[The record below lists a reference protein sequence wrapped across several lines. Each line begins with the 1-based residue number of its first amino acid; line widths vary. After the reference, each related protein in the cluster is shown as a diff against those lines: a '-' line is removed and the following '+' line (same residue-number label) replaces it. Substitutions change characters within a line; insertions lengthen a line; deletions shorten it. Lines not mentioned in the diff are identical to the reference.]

1 MVAFTGNDTRNA
13 TLKDAETVSGVGIIL
28 SKDGTNNKLQV
39 GAATNV
45 PLGISAGESSR
56 DADLV
61 LETAGATV
69 SYFPMGGVQ
78 MVASAASITYTTGQL
93 VYLKGSGRVSNVAG
107 SDKLV
112 GVYVGEGETTSS
124 TAGDLIPVNTSQCAT
139 A

>member
-1 MVAFTGNDTRNA
+1 MVAFTGNDPRNA

-28 SKDGTNNKLQV
+28 AKDGTNNKLQV
-39 GAATNV
+39 GAATDV
-45 PLGISAGESSR
+45 PLGVSAGESSR

-61 LETAGATV
+61 LETTSATV
-69 SYFPMGGVQ
+69 SYFPMGGVH
-78 MVASAASITYTTGQL
+78 MVAALAETYTTGQL
-93 VYLKGSGRVSNVAG
+93 VYLKGSGRVGGTAG

-112 GVYVGEGETTSS
+112 GVYVGEGEVVA

>member
-1 MVAFTGNDTRNA
+1 MVAFTGNDPRNA
-13 TLKDAETVSGVGIIL
+13 TLKDAETVSGVGIVL
-28 SKDGTNNKLQV
+28 AKSSVDNKLQP
-39 GAATNV
+39 GAATDV

-69 SYFPMGGVQ
+69 SFFPMGGVQ
-78 MVASAASITYTTGQL
+78 MIASAASITYKTGEL
-93 VYLKGSGRVSNVAG
+93 IYLKGSGRVSNVAG

-124 TAGDLIPVNTSQCAT
+124 TAGDLIPVNTTQCAT

>member
-1 MVAFTGNDTRNA
+1 MVAFTGNDPRNA
-13 TLKDAETVSGVGIIL
+13 ILKDAETVSGVGIIL
-28 SKDGTNNKLQV
+28 SKDGTNNKLQL
-39 GAATNV
+39 GAATDV

-78 MVASAASITYTTGQL
+78 MVAALAETYTTGQL
-93 VYLKGSGRVSNVAG
+93 VYLKGAGRVGGTAG

-112 GVYVGEGETTSS
+112 GVYVGEGEVVG
-124 TAGDLIPVNTSQCAT
+124 TAGLLIPVNTSQCAT

>member
-1 MVAFTGNDTRNA
+1 MVAFTGNDPRNA
-13 TLKDAETVSGVGIIL
+13 VLKNAETVSGVGIIL
-28 SKDGTNNKLQV
+28 AKDSTNNKLQV
-39 GAATNV
+39 GAATDV

-61 LETAGATV
+61 FETAGATV

-78 MVASAASITYTTGQL
+78 MVAALAETYTTGKL
-93 VYLKGSGRVSNVAG
+93 VYLKGAGRVGGTAG

-112 GVYVGEGETTSS
+112 GVYVGEGEVVG

>member
-1 MVAFTGNDTRNA
+1 MVAFTGNDPRNA

-28 SKDGTNNKLQV
+28 SKDGTNNKLQL
-39 GAATNV
+39 GAATDV

-61 LETAGATV
+61 LETTSATV

-78 MVASAASITYTTGQL
+78 MVAALAETYTTGQL
-93 VYLKGSGRVSNVAG
+93 VYLKGAGRVGGTAG

-112 GVYVGEGETTSS
+112 GVYVGEGEVVG
-124 TAGDLIPVNTSQCAT
+124 TAGLLIPVNTSQCAT

>member
-1 MVAFTGNDTRNA
+1 MVAFTGNDPRNA
-13 TLKDAETVSGVGIIL
+13 ILKDAETVSGVGIIL
-28 SKDGTNNKLQV
+28 SKDGTNNKLQL
-39 GAATNV
+39 GAATDV

-78 MVASAASITYTTGQL
+78 MIAALAETYTTGQL
-93 VYLKGSGRVSNVAG
+93 VYLKGAGRVGGTAG

-112 GVYVGEGETTSS
+112 GVYVGEGEVVG
-124 TAGDLIPVNTSQCAT
+124 TAGLLIPVNTSQCAT